1 MRAHFE
7 YYIDENYKD
16 NENTILYGKSIMIA
30 SMEGHSDSWTKKEQ
44 KILFL
49 KDTMTYKEL
58 AESFQV
64 KEPTI
69 FGIHKNAVKK
79 LNNIVETLLNKRD
92 FFNKF
97 S

>member
-30 SMEGHSDSWTKKEQ
+30 SMEGHSNSWTKKEQ
-44 KILFL
+44 KIFFL
-49 KDTMTYKEL
+49 NDIQRI
-58 AESFQV
+58 SR
-64 KEPTI
+64 I
-69 FGIHKNAVKK
+69 FSSERAYYIWH
-79 LNNIVETLLNKRD
+79 
-92 FFNKF
+92 